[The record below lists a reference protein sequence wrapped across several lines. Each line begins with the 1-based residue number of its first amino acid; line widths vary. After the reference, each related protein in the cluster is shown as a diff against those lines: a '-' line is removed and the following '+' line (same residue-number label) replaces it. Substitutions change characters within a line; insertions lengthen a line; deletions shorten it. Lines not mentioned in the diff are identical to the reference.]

1 MPKLIAI
8 VFILCYLYSASGF
21 ICPNQP
27 ITYMSVGGNLPAGAT
42 NITLIPKGTNCTF
55 TFDIP
60 SNYALQL
67 KFSVDFQSV
76 DDSVQL
82 IDNREASRS
91 LLHTG
96 EVVYD
101 APVWLSPTSAKVIV
115 IGNSGNSRFMMS
127 YLYQSL
133 KSFNDFK
140 QVTKRT
146 GEHFPLVDFGSKTYY
161 TITASSD
168 NEKVVLSPAL
178 RAGVKVDIRLQEYY
192 VYDGDNINTANMI
205 GALSDFYG
213 KIVTSSGRN
222 ITIVNFYG
230 TVSASYVL
238 GNDASTLNGYSNYL
252 VGITTLGSS
261 LNGRLIDF
269 TESTGIAYTMIC
281 IDCSTFYWTKLQ
293 FDSLWTISNKGY
305 ITFQGQTP
313 THKREKLIQYDAF
326 TKDSL
331 PQMIPTNVLTINVK
345 MSAIEY
351 NCNTINDDSSWRKPY
366 IGRKGYIFAP
376 NLWTPFINNFNYEF
390 RDDSQLYNFT
400 VNFIKASFAA
410 NSDQMTLEI
419 GSGTGNPALNN
430 TYPRDRSSG
439 TVMSNGNYMQV
450 GLSASVATDVRLS
463 FEMQKPNLGSAIGI
477 LSLCAWILIYYL

>member
-1 MPKLIAI
+1 MPKSIAF
-8 VFILCYLYSASGF
+8 VVILCYFYSVSGF
-21 ICPNQP
+21 LCPNQP

-82 IDNREASRS
+82 TDNRRATRN

-96 EVVYD
+96 KILYD

-133 KSFNDFK
+133 KDYK
-140 QVTKRT
+140 QVGKKT

-168 NEKVVLSPAL
+168 NEKVVLTPAL
-178 RAGVKVDIRLQEYY
+178 RAGVKNDIRLQEYY

-213 KIVTSSGRN
+213 KIVTSSGRS

-261 LNGRLIDF
+261 LSGRLIDL
-269 TESTGIAYTMIC
+269 TESNGIAYTMIC

-293 FDSLWTISNKGY
+293 FDSLGTISNKGY

-313 THKREKLIQYDAF
+313 THKREKLIQYDSMTF

-345 MSAIEY
+345 LATIEY
-351 NCNTINDDSSWRKPY
+351 NCNTIDDDSAWRKPY

-376 NLWTPFINNFNYEF
+376 NLWTPFVNNFNYEF

-400 VNFIKASFAA
+400 VNFIKESFAA
-410 NSDQMTLEI
+410 NSDQMTLKI
-419 GSGTGNPALNN
+419 GSGTGTPAVNN
-430 TYPRDRSSG
+430 TYPRDRSSR

-463 FEMQKPNLGSAIGI
+463 FEMQKPNPASAIGI
-477 LSLCAWILIYYL
+477 LSICSWILIYYL

>member
-27 ITYMSVGGNLPAGAT
+27 ITYMSVEGNLPAGAT

-115 IGNSGNSRFMMS
+115 TGNSGNSRFMMS

-133 KSFNDFK
+133 NDFK

-213 KIVTSSGRN
+213 KIVYSSGRN

-313 THKREKLIQYDAF
+313 THKREKLIQYDAMTF

-366 IGRKGYIFAP
+366 IGRKVYIFAP
-376 NLWTPFINNFNYEF
+376 NLWTPFINNFNYKF